1 MADEL
6 ANLSLSQPHSDSIVR
21 EQPKMVRRITQPR
34 ILASICALLLVP
46 ASAYAQSKQAT
57 STRVL
62 YLYGS
67 VPPAIHQMRLSDI
80 GKRGMSQFKA
90 ALVDVG
96 LQLTEARD
104 ANVTLNRE
112 TLNRY
117 KVLIL
122 GSNNRRFTRTE
133 QEAVAAWVRG
143 GGGLVAWSDSAFGGD
158 YAEGELGNTIGAR
171 SDSDLTAQFGMRF
184 LRDNGAGVFT
194 IRRYQADHY
203 LNNFDRNGGVVFR
216 GEGVSL
222 IRTREPANILA
233 RLQQGGSSGTVRLN
247 KLDGE
252 ITEADAAIAVARV
265 GQGRVVGTFDRN
277 SFWNAGEGTR
287 LSEVNNREY
296 AQRLILWAASIDR
309 AP

>member
-1 MADEL
+1 MVQWIRRRWIL
-6 ANLSLSQPHSDSIVR
+6 VSL
-21 EQPKMVRRITQPR
+21 
-34 ILASICALLLVP
+34 CALSFVP
-46 ASAYAQSKQAT
+46 VSADAQLKQAKST
-57 STRVL
+57 SVL

-67 VPPAIHQMRLSDI
+67 VPPAIHQMRLSDP

-96 LQLTEARD
+96 LQVTEARD
-104 ANVTLNRE
+104 ADITLNMA

-122 GSNNRRFTRTE
+122 GSNNRRFTPME

-143 GGGLVAWSDSAFGGD
+143 GGGLVAWSDSAFGGSW
-158 YAEGELGNTIGAR
+158 AEGELGNTIGAQ

-184 LRDNGAGVFT
+184 LRDNGAGTFT

-203 LNNFDRNGGVVFR
+203 LNEFNRNGGVVFR

-222 IRTREPANILA
+222 IRTREPASVLA
-233 RLQQGGSSGTVRLN
+233 RLQKGGSSGTVRLN

-252 ITEADAAIAVARV
+252 ITEADAALAVAKV

-277 SFWNAGEGTR
+277 TFWNAGEGTQLR
-287 LSEVNNREY
+287 EVNNREY
-296 AQRLILWAASIDR
+296 AQRLILWAASINR
-309 AP
+309 AL